1 MSSNIASDSN
11 MKLRWVKRTELR
23 KHESSPW
30 LLHNRDGV
38 RLPIVYSNSLWDE
51 QAQTC
56 TDVIAE
62 AKAHGKAGPA
72 NVDQECESPPIVN
85 MSEDVM
91 EVEVDDEDLPAL
103 QASTAD
109 NPRCSEDRSDPPN
122 GPNDS
127 NAKQSALQQFASALQ
142 NVQEITIQR
151 EKDQASQN

>member
-30 LLHNRDGV
+30 LLHNREGV

-72 NVDQECESPPIVN
+72 NVDQECESPPYCQY
-85 MSEDVM
+85 E
-91 EVEVDDEDLPAL
+91 
-103 QASTAD
+103 
-109 NPRCSEDRSDPPN
+109 
-122 GPNDS
+122 
-127 NAKQSALQQFASALQ
+127 
-142 NVQEITIQR
+142 
-151 EKDQASQN
+151 